1 MASNDSLAED
11 RRQEDIGETESVLKY
26 VEQQVHVELL
36 IQNTLAIL
44 FMLPLPLN

>member
-11 RRQEDIGETESVLKY
+11 RIQEDIGKTESVLKY
-26 VEQQVHVELL
+26 VEQQAHVELL
-36 IQNTLAIL
+36 IQNMLTIL